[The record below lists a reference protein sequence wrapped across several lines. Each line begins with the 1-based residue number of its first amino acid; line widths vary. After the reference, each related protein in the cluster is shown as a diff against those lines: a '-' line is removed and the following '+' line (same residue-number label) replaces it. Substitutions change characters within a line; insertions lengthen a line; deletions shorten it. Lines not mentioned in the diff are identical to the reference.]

1 MTGDSG
7 CRRLELAHLLLQARS
22 EGGADTSAVLSGQGA
37 KHMPNSSCSSG
48 CMRAQGVLGCALG
61 EGSFGAMYRNNL
73 NQAVVGCLS

>member
-1 MTGDSG
+1 MAVAVLSLPTCCYRQGVK
-7 CRRLELAHLLLQARS
+7 
-22 EGGADTSAVLSGQGA
+22 GGADTSVVLSGQGA